1 MSNFLRF
8 ETENDYSE
16 NEIESPNKN
25 ETPSELNTIKQ
36 TCKWGQQCFSK
47 FQESV
52 ILNHVFNVRE
62 MEKDVKDLY
71 IMDSFSIAGSSST
84 RNGIRSH
91 NSFNY
96 RFKNVKIC
104 RSAFQSLFDVGKKSL
119 TNLLKHYSANGAVPR
134 QHGNRGRKPKHS
146 INFDDVQRVV
156 NFILGYA
163 DEHGLPQ
170 PAAPRGRDDEPP
182 IFFAM

>member
-1 MSNFLRF
+1 
-8 ETENDYSE
+8 
-16 NEIESPNKN
+16 
-25 ETPSELNTIKQ
+25 
-36 TCKWGQQCFSK
+36 
-47 FQESV
+47 
-52 ILNHVFNVRE
+52 
-62 MEKDVKDLY
+62 MEKDVEDLY
-71 IMDSFSIAGSSST
+71 VMGSVSIAGSSST
-84 RNGIRSH
+84 RNGIRSR
-91 NSFNY
+91 NSYNY
-96 RFKNVKIC
+96 SFENVKIC

-163 DEHGLPQ
+163 NEQGLPQ

-182 IFFAM
+182 IFCHVISQRKKFMSCTNLRVKMKI